1 MLEHKKEISGFYHH
15 KNGHVLKI
23 FTVPVVTVVGL
34 LTSMLPSQ
42 AVIVIE
48 SYGNDY
54 RACAARLVSVGVTA
68 QAAAEGCS
76 TALRPRDLSACV
88 ATIKKQTT
96 IDPTEAFNPC
106 RQARRPEELAAC
118 VVGISRNTNNA
129 INPDVLSYCGRTLLP
144 VTFAKC
150 VVGLR
155 KEIDLAPSQALDT
168 CIDASNRSVGIGA
181 GSTPMEFAPRVETA
195 PMPSTPSNGVR

>member
-42 AVIVIE
+42 AVIDT
-48 SYGNDY
+48 YGNDY
-54 RACAARLVSVGVTA
+54 RSCAGRLVSVGVTA
-68 QAAAEGCS
+68 EAAAEGCA
-76 TALRPRDLSACV
+76 TALRPRDLSSCV

-96 IDPTEAFNPC
+96 IDPAVALKSC
-106 RQARRPEELAAC
+106 RQARNPNDIATC
-118 VVGISRNTNNA
+118 VVGISKNTNNA
-129 INPDVLSYCGRTLLP
+129 INPDVLSYCGRSLLP
-144 VTFAKC
+144 VTFANC

-155 KEIDLAPSQALDT
+155 KELDLAPTQALDT
-168 CIDASNRSVGIGA
+168 CIDSSNRSVGIGA